1 MKPLPP
7 HPRTEQGTD
16 ALTFSP
22 SAPVT
27 AACLAQAACTI
38 LQDDV
43 ELEGGVYTPAC
54 LGQKY
59 IDRLDTIGF
68 KVETTLVDA

>member
-1 MKPLPP
+1 M
-7 HPRTEQGTD
+7 
-16 ALTFSP
+16 
-22 SAPVT
+22 T